1 MEHVTLWA
9 KPAPAESGPIQPAA
23 ERAMEAV
30 LFGEILKPLAAALGP
45 FGDVAIVSIAQ
56 ELIVR
61 PR

>member
-1 MEHVTLWA
+1 MERVTSTA
-9 KPAPAESGPIQPAA
+9 PPAPAGSAPVRPAA